1 MTAGLP
7 LLKNV
12 ITTLAKSVLIPLGVT
27 VGASATDADIPKK
40 KKKLWMRNN
49 CFNLKWRNG
58 KIL

>member
-40 KKKLWMRNN
+40 KLWIRNN